1 MNISYGRLNFIK
13 NLRFFDSTTVCDG
26 SINLLVEYPVLYF
39 NCEINSPDKKKLLK
53 KFKINFE
60 ESSRPIYIRSNG
72 YINILNNKVNF
83 DIIEVDDHKAL
94 KDDLIFFKKS
104 FEEIL
109 FDQDFLSI
117 FETSKIRKF
126 ILEII

>member
-83 DIIEVDDHKAL
+83 DIIEVDDYKAL
-94 KDDLIFFKKS
+94 KDDLIFFKKALKKYLL
-104 FEEIL
+104 IK
-109 FDQDFLSI
+109 I
-117 FETSKIRKF
+117 F
-126 ILEII
+126 